1 MQITTGTPF
10 SPLAPATPGSSSAAQ
25 PGGVEPSAFA
35 QLLAA
40 QQPAAR
46 GNARA
51 ERAAETSGQDANRP
65 APDDAK
71 QPLPDEP
78 HEAPAMRRTP
88 CTARD
93 ARDARA
99 ARDART
105 HADARRVDTE
115 AEAPSVPALEAVADD
130 DATPEPAL
138 PTTAHAAQAAQTP
151 PPAGEG
157 PPAGL
162 HPALAPQATAPA
174 GHLPPA
180 EAGTGETAPE
190 ALEALEGAPGL
201 VAVQAPPARGGAGGP
216 ARAALPASTHRTDA
230 PSRDAAGVAA
240 TPAPQAEETSD
251 HRLAAVAS
259 RTESQVVVAAESSRA
274 FEAHAIA
281 AAAGVQGTT
290 HTGAQAS
297 PVAPASVEIPT
308 PATTPEFRQ
317 ALGVQVS
324 VLAREGVQH
333 AELHLNPADMGPISV
348 HIALE
353 GSRAHVDFGAD
364 SPATRSL
371 IESGLPELAAAMREA
386 GFTLSGGGVSQHAR
400 GQQQN
405 DAWPGTRAGTPG
417 VAASREAMAP
427 RRVTARVGQGAVDL
441 YA

>member
-1 MQITTGTPF
+1 MQITTGTPL

-25 PGGVEPSAFA
+25 ASGAEPSAFA

-51 ERAAETSGQDANRP
+51 ERAAETSGQDAHRP
-65 APDDAK
+65 TPEDAK

-78 HEAPAMRRTP
+78 HQASAMRRTP
-88 CTARD
+88 CN
-93 ARDARA
+93 

-105 HADARRVDTE
+105 TRDARDVRTRADARPVDTE

-130 DATPEPAL
+130 DATREPAL
-138 PTTAHAAQAAQTP
+138 PATAHAAHAAHTP
-151 PPAGEG
+151 PPESEG

-162 HPALAPQATAPA
+162 HPALAPHATAPA

-180 EAGTGETAPE
+180 EAGTAEAAP
-190 ALEALEGAPGL
+190 EGAPGL
-201 VAVQAPPARGGAGGP
+201 VAVQAPPARGAAGSP
-216 ARAALPASTHRTDA
+216 ARAALPASAHRTDA

-240 TPAPQAEETSD
+240 TPAPQAEETPD
-251 HRLAAVAS
+251 DRLAAVAS
-259 RTESQVVVAAESSRA
+259 RTESQVVVAAEPGRA

-281 AAAGVQGTT
+281 AATGVQGTT
-290 HTGAQAS
+290 HTGAQPS
-297 PVAPASVEIPT
+297 PVTPASVEIPT

-417 VAASREAMAP
+417 AAASREAMAP
-427 RRVTARVGQGAVDL
+427 RQVTARVGQGAVDL

>member
-1 MQITTGTPF
+1 MQITTGTPI

-25 PGGVEPSAFA
+25 ASGAEPSAFA

-46 GNARA
+46 GNARG
-51 ERAAETSGQDANRP
+51 EPAAETSGQDAHRP
-65 APDDAK
+65 APEDAK

-105 HADARRVDTE
+105 HADSRRVDTE

-130 DATPEPAL
+130 DATREPAL
-138 PTTAHAAQAAQTP
+138 PASAHAVQTP
-151 PPAGEG
+151 PPASEG

-162 HPALAPQATAPA
+162 PPALAPHATAPA
-174 GHLPPA
+174 GHLPPPPA
-180 EAGTGETAPE
+180 EAGTSEA
-190 ALEALEGAPGL
+190 ALEALAGAPGL
-201 VAVQAPPARGGAGGP
+201 AAVQSTTARGPAGGP
-216 ARAALPASTHRTDA
+216 ARAALPASAHRTAA

-240 TPAPQAEETSD
+240 TPAPQAEEAPD
-251 HRLAAVAS
+251 HRLAGAASAS
-259 RTESQVVVAAESSRA
+259 RTESQVVVAAEPTRA

-290 HTGAQAS
+290 HTGAQPS

-308 PATTPEFRQ
+308 PATAPEFRQ

-405 DAWPGTRAGTPG
+405 DAWPDSRAGTPG

-427 RRVTARVGQGAVDL
+427 RRMTARVGQGAVDL

>member
-1 MQITTGTPF
+1 MQITTGTAF

-46 GNARA
+46 GTARA
-51 ERAAETSGQDANRP
+51 EPAAETSGQDAHRP

-93 ARDARA
+93 PRTARDAR
-99 ARDART
+99 DVRT
-105 HADARRVDTE
+105 RADARRVDTE
-115 AEAPSVPALEAVADD
+115 AQAPSDPALETVTDD

-138 PTTAHAAQAAQTP
+138 PTELAAHAA
-151 PPAGEG
+151 PPAGDG
-157 PPAGL
+157 PPTGP
-162 HPALAPQATAPA
+162 HPALAPHAIA

-180 EAGTGETAPE
+180 EAGSGEAAP
-190 ALEALEGAPGL
+190 EGAPTL
-201 VAVQAPPARGGAGGP
+201 AAVQATPARGAAGP
-216 ARAALPASTHRTDA
+216 ARAALPASAHRTDVS
-230 PSRDAAGVAA
+230 SRDAAGVAA
-240 TPAPQAEETSD
+240 TPLPQAEEMPVD
-251 HRLAAVAS
+251 RLAAVAS
-259 RTESQVVVAAESSRA
+259 RTESQVVVATEPSRA

-290 HTGAQAS
+290 HTGAQPS

-405 DAWPGTRAGTPG
+405 DAGPGPRAGTPG
-417 VAASREAMAP
+417 AAASREAIAP

>member
-1 MQITTGTPF
+1 MQITTGTPL

-25 PGGVEPSAFA
+25 ASGAEPSAFA

-51 ERAAETSGQDANRP
+51 ERVAEPSGQDAHRP
-65 APDDAK
+65 TPEDAK

-78 HEAPAMRRTP
+78 HEASAMRRTP
-88 CTARD
+88 CNARDVRTARD
-93 ARDARA
+93 ARDART
-99 ARDART
+99 R
-105 HADARRVDTE
+105 ADAHPVDTQ
-115 AEAPSVPALEAVADD
+115 AEAPSVSAMEAVTDD
-130 DATPEPAL
+130 DSTREPAL
-138 PTTAHAAQAAQTP
+138 PATAHAAHAAHTP
-151 PPAGEG
+151 PPESEG

-162 HPALAPQATAPA
+162 HPALAPHATAPA

-180 EAGTGETAPE
+180 EAAP
-190 ALEALEGAPGL
+190 EGAPGL
-201 VAVQAPPARGGAGGP
+201 VAVQALPARGAAGGP
-216 ARAALPASTHRTDA
+216 ARAALPASAHRTDA

-240 TPAPQAEETSD
+240 TPAPQAEETPED
-251 HRLAAVAS
+251 RLAAVASAS
-259 RTESQVVVAAESSRA
+259 RTESQVVVAAEPGRA

-281 AAAGVQGTT
+281 AATGVQGTT
-290 HTGAQAS
+290 HTGAQPS
-297 PVAPASVEIPT
+297 PVTPASVEIPT

-348 HIALE
+348 HIALD
-353 GSRAHVDFGAD
+353 GARAHVDFGAD

-417 VAASREAMAP
+417 AAASREAMAP
-427 RRVTARVGQGAVDL
+427 RQVTARVGQGAVDL